1 MKRLALISAGFFA
14 LAAWAFIQN
23 DNPMG
28 NSSSGVSL
36 SESQTLA
43 TLAGQQAVS
52 SDPSSAQPK
61 DVVAT
66 VFNPGANTIKTS
78 AASATSNIS
87 VDNSSVSTADS
98 QAPGT
103 SATSIPEN
111 AVPASES
118 EQAPPGT
125 VIVPDSS
132 LENPGDIGVRSHT
145 NHLFIKPPDAPSM
158 NPMAAA
164 TFKPSGESPQ
174 SIRAVYNLPATGG
187 AGTIAVVTA
196 YHYPTALNDFNVF
209 SKQFSLP
216 VENST
221 NPIATTNTVFQVVYA
236 AGKVP
241 ATDAGWSQESAL
253 DIEWSHAMA
262 PNAKIVLVE
271 ARSAS
276 TTDLN
281 QAVQIAS
288 KLPGVRQV
296 SMSWGGSEYPG
307 ETANDPLFTTPGV
320 DYFAASGDT
329 GGRTIYPGTS
339 PNVLSAGGTSIHR
352 NTAGVFTSE
361 TGWSGSGGGKSSY
374 ETRPYFQT
382 RIATIVGTSRGVPD
396 CAFDADPNSGVAVY
410 DSTPYYRYSGWL
422 VFGGTS
428 VASPSLAGVV
438 NLAGSIEPGIAAE
451 LNFIYANL
459 GTANF
464 RDITS
469 GSAGHFNAQAG
480 WDFVTGIGS
489 PLGLNG
495 K

>member
-14 LAAWAFIQN
+14 LAAWALIQT
-23 DNPMG
+23 DNPTR
-28 NSSSGVSL
+28 NSASGDSL

-43 TLAGQQAVS
+43 TLADQQAAS
-52 SDPSSAQPK
+52 SDPSSAQSK
-61 DVVAT
+61 DVIAT
-66 VFNPGANTIKTS
+66 AFNPGATTIKTS
-78 AASATSNIS
+78 AASAIPNIS
-87 VDNSSVSTADS
+87 TGSAIASSVDS

-103 SATSIPEN
+103 SATNIPEN

-145 NHLFIKPPDAPSM
+145 NHLFIKPPDAPNM

-164 TFKPSGESPQ
+164 VFKPSGESPQ

-187 AGTIAVVTA
+187 AGTIAIITA

-209 SKQFSLP
+209 SRQFSLP
-216 VENST
+216 LESST
-221 NPIATTNTVFQVVYA
+221 NANAATNTVFQVVYA
-236 AGKVP
+236 TGKLP

-276 TTDLN
+276 IADLN
-281 QAVQIAS
+281 QAIQIAG

-296 SMSWGGSEYPG
+296 SMSWGGSEYSW
-307 ETANDPLFTTPGV
+307 ETANDLLFTTPGV

-329 GGRTIYPGTS
+329 GGKTIYPGTS

-352 NTAGVFTSE
+352 NSAGVFTSE
-361 TGWSGSGGGKSSY
+361 TGWSYSGGGKSPY

-382 RIATIVGTSRGVPD
+382 RIASIVGTSRGVPD
-396 CAFDADPNSGVAVY
+396 CSFDADPNSGVAVY
-410 DSTPYYRYSGWL
+410 DSTPYYRYSGWM

-428 VASPSLAGVV
+428 VSSPSLAGVV
-438 NLAGSIEPGIAAE
+438 NLAGSIEPGTTAE
-451 LNFIYANL
+451 LNFIYGNL

-469 GSAGHFNAQAG
+469 GSAGHFNAQAD